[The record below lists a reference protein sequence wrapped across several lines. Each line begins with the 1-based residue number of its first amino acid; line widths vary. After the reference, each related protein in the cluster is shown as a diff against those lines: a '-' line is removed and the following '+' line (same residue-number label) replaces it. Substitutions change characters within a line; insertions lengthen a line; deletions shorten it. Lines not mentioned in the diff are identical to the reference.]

1 MEPIH
6 LYFATLGASI
16 ALSLVGILIVLRDAA
31 ILPVLR
37 WSCVGLFVAG
47 AAHSIFFGPV
57 GKGLLDGWGPLLV
70 FLSAAGVALLW
81 SIVRLLFDDRFNP
94 ADAYRWPPA
103 LIALGIALPIAVA
116 WLLPQYKGAAML
128 LVAAL
133 SATLVLH
140 MLWILVLGRAD
151 DLDSYRRWLRAL
163 LAGGCSI
170 YVALVLAA
178 HFLGLL
184 QGRPI
189 AGAIWL
195 ACGQVA
201 VKLVWLLL
209 VLGAPSPMTRLYR
222 ITHASSRSPLVPLSV
237 VDAPHVDESL
247 EARATDAAGTID
259 RSPSND
265 AAAPRLLTDS
275 PATEM
280 PTVSEAVVARQ
291 ATAILEAM
299 EREKL
304 YRQQGLSIGK
314 LADHLRLPEHRVR
327 SLINGHLQFRNY
339 TAFLNHFRLAEVA
352 HRLRD
357 PGQAHLP
364 ILSIALDVGYASI
377 APFNRAFRDAFG
389 QTPSEYRQGASP
401 GRSEPKEGP

>member
-6 LYFATLGASI
+6 LYFAALGASI

-31 ILPVLR
+31 MLPVLR

-57 GKGLLDGWGPLLV
+57 GKVLPDGSGPVLV
-70 FLSAAGVALLW
+70 FLSSAGVALLW
-81 SIVRLLFDDRFNP
+81 SIVRLLFDDRFTP

-103 LIALGIALPIAVA
+103 LIALGIAVPIAVA
-116 WLLPQYKGAAML
+116 SLMPQYKSAAML
-128 LVAAL
+128 LVAAI
-133 SATLVLH
+133 SAALVLH

-163 LAGGCSI
+163 LAGGGST

-201 VKLVWLLL
+201 FKLAWLLL

-222 ITHASSRSPLVPLSV
+222 ITHAGSPSPLVTLSV
-237 VDAPHVDESL
+237 VDGPHVGESL
-247 EARATDAAGTID
+247 DDRATDVAGAID
-259 RSPSND
+259 RSPAND
-265 AAAPRLLTDS
+265 ATTTRPLSDS
-275 PATEM
+275 RVDEM
-280 PTVSEAVVARQ
+280 PTVSEAVAVRQ
-291 ATAILEAM
+291 AKAILEAM
-299 EREKL
+299 EKEKL
-304 YRQQGLSIGK
+304 YRQQGLSIGR

-389 QTPSEYRQGASP
+389 QTPSEYRHGASP
-401 GRSEPKEGP
+401 DPSELQERT